1 MSLFSFRG
9 PVRASHP
16 QCGVILAILALSWV
30 LVPEGRTAD
39 VPAPAAPAA
48 VETPAPPPSP
58 PQPPHFLTASTVLRL
73 DQGEVIAFR
82 LDQPAA
88 DKIVYPAVLDP
99 AAQAEILQPPTVLK
113 NQTLGYIRLRAL
125 RAGTATLKIGESTL
139 ALKIVPDELPEPK
152 PEIVTPEAGSD
163 VWGKIAVGVE
173 LFSTRAPTDD
183 RTVSLRLPD
192 GTELTPESRP
202 GPREGSHLRFAYTVD
217 TDRFKPG
224 INFLTAVLKGKDG
237 ETVASRPLALNVIR
251 ADPRRLIAGA
261 CTELPAGPRAQRAGN
276 PPSVQ
281 KDPNASAGNCVVN
294 GNWCLPIE
302 VDEPGYYQMIM
313 TVRGDFGGGAFPTV
327 GMILNE
333 DNTPLSS
340 VRLADAG
347 WQRIPIGAPFRLPA
361 GFQILTAAFPNG
373 FYFDNKDNRKLYLDR
388 YELLRLDGPGLTSG
402 DAAAGAG
409 GSMMAADSM
418 SMTMASAPMASTATM
433 SAAESAPAG
442 STTLSPEVAAR
453 ARNLGQDDVDFSTT
467 EILGPGELLHVA
479 FDRVIDGQPVD
490 GLVTLHARCWWQHP
504 EEGLEPR
511 TELKVNG
518 VVRDVQQGA
527 NLVFRIPPDD
537 FLPGANTVSLHASL
551 PGGIE
556 VEEPGQRL
564 FLQTAVAGPARH
576 FRRFTAVDRNW
587 GTSLADRLKEANPGQ
602 SDWQANFTAP
612 GAGTLALPDDLAG
625 DFQVVVEGRPDGP
638 IPLRVALHQGG
649 GGAEQALTAA
659 VGQTEQ
665 GIGSLHLVKGPKQL
679 VLARVDDPKVAGKK
693 YFLGALRLDETRPDA
708 EPPKVAV
715 LYPVNGALLDTAD
728 AVVAQPFSASGV
740 AWADVAIDDQPL
752 GLRLK
757 PHSGLGR
764 ILFPIVTRDLAPG
777 THQLKVIAQGYDGKS
792 GGSPAIS
799 FEVARQPAAAPA
811 LSAYARA
818 IHLLNRFAYGP
829 EPDELASILVDGE
842 QVWLHNRLAESADD
856 PGMRAADEEL
866 RVLYPDEH
874 SSAPVRALQQLL
886 LTPNPVRAR
895 FVMWTENHF
904 STWVDKVQNEPKWD
918 EHLQFWQ
925 LGVAPFQD
933 LLFTSATSPAMLVYL
948 DQYHSYANKLNEN
961 YAREI
966 MELHTLGV
974 HGGYNQTDVT
984 TLAGVLNGWTLSDEA
999 DLDAPPAPGNP
1010 NRVFRFDPELNDG
1023 KERQVIGMDFS
1034 PSEPADRFDRVLTAL
1049 EVLAAHPSTAAFI
1062 STKLAEQ
1069 YVADPPPPALVA
1081 RLSQV
1086 YLSTGGDMRALLET
1100 IAASPEFWASAQSP
1114 RMTTP
1119 LDYSIRLARLT
1130 GFFRPGQLADF
1141 MKQSGAGL
1149 FDRATPDGYP
1159 ETDSEYANSN
1169 SLLQRWRLA
1178 RAVDTQ
1184 FNDLMPADWLQP
1196 AYDWSPAHRQQLIDF
1211 TAMRLTGRLLSPAS
1225 QEAATTV
1232 MEKTTAAPA
1241 DRPAFLASFICQLPE
1256 ANLR

>member
-1 MSLFSFRG
+1 M
-9 PVRASHP
+9 
-16 QCGVILAILALSWV
+16 
-30 LVPEGRTAD
+30 
-39 VPAPAAPAA
+39 
-48 VETPAPPPSP
+48 
-58 PQPPHFLTASTVLRL
+58 
-73 DQGEVIAFR
+73 IAFR

-88 DKIVYPAVLDP
+88 DKTVYPVVLDP

-125 RAGTATLKIGESTL
+125 RVGTATLKIGESAL

-173 LFSTRAPTDD
+173 LFSIRAPTDD
-183 RTVSLRLPD
+183 RTVALRLPD
-192 GTELTPESRP
+192 GTELPPQSRP

-217 TDRFKPG
+217 TDRLRPG
-224 INFLTAVLKGKDG
+224 INFLTAVLKGRDG

-251 ADPRRLIAGA
+251 PDPRRMISGA
-261 CTELPAGPRAQRAGN
+261 CVELPPGPRAQRAGDK
-276 PPSVQ
+276 PPGVQ
-281 KDPNASAGNCVVN
+281 KDADASTGSCVVN

-327 GMILNE
+327 GIILNE

-347 WQRIPIGAPFRLPA
+347 WHRIPIGAPFRLPA
-361 GFQILTAAFPNG
+361 GSQILTAAFTNG

-388 YELLRLDGPGLTSG
+388 YELLRLDGPGLAA
-402 DAAAGAG
+402 DANAAAEAG

-433 SAAESAPAG
+433 SAAESAPAD
-442 STTLSPEVAAR
+442 SATLSPEVAAR

-504 EEGLEPR
+504 EEGLQPR

-527 NLVFRIPPDD
+527 NLVFRIPPDN
-537 FLPGANTVSLHASL
+537 FLPGANTISLHATL

-576 FRRFTAVDRNW
+576 FRRFTAVDRSW
-587 GTSLADRLKEANPGQ
+587 GTSLAGRLAEANHGQ

-612 GAGTLALPDDLAG
+612 GAGTLALPDDLEG
-625 DFQVVVEGRPDGP
+625 NFQVVLEGRPDGP
-638 IPLRVALHQGG
+638 VPLRVALRQNGE
-649 GGAEQALTAA
+649 EQSLAAA
-659 VGQTEQ
+659 VGLAEQ
-665 GIGSLHLVKGPKQL
+665 DIGQLHLSRGPKQL
-679 VLARVDDPKVAGKK
+679 VLARVDDPKMAGKK
-693 YFLGALRLDETRPDA
+693 YFLGALRLDEARPDT

-715 LYPVNGALLDTAD
+715 LYPVEGALLDTAD
-728 AVVAQPFSASGV
+728 AVVAQPFSSSGV

-752 GLRLK
+752 GLRLR

-777 THQLKVIAQGYDGKS
+777 PHQLRVIAQGNDGKS
-792 GGSPAIS
+792 GSSPAVG
-799 FEVARQPAAAPA
+799 FEVARQAASASNPA
-811 LSAYARA
+811 LGTYARA

-829 EPDELASILVDGE
+829 EPQELASILVDGE
-842 QVWLHNRLAESADD
+842 SVWLHSRLTESASA

-904 STWVDKVQNEPKWD
+904 STWVDKVQSEAKWQ
-918 EHLQFWQ
+918 EHLQFWD

-948 DQYHSYANKLNEN
+948 DQFHSYANKLNEN

-999 DLDAPPAPGNP
+999 DLDAPPAPGNA

-1023 KERQVIGMDFS
+1023 KERQVVGMDFS
-1034 PSEPADRFDRVLTAL
+1034 PSAPADRFDRVLTAL
-1049 EVLAAHPSTAAFI
+1049 EVLAAHPSTATFI

-1081 RLSQV
+1081 RLSQL
-1086 YLSTGGDMRALLET
+1086 YLSTGGDMRALLEA

-1119 LDYSIRLARLT
+1119 LDYGVRLARLT
-1130 GFFRPGQLADF
+1130 DFFRPGQIADF

-1149 FDRATPDGYP
+1149 FDRPTPDGYP
-1159 ETDSEYANSN
+1159 ETDSEYVNSN

-1225 QEAATTV
+1225 QEAAAEV
-1232 MEKTTAAPA
+1232 LEKTAAAPS